1 MSMPRFYSPFA
12 LAIGSSVELPS
23 SAAHHAAKVLRMR
36 VGDALVLFDGRG
48 GEYNASLEGIDKKRV
63 VVSVNSH
70 VDIERE
76 SPLAVTLVQAV
87 SSRDRMDV
95 TLQKAV
101 ELGVA
106 RIVPVMS
113 QRSVVRLS
121 GERADQRVQH
131 WQQVVVAACEQC
143 GRNQVPHVEALIP
156 LVTFLERPQSSV
168 GRWMLSPHAEHAL
181 RSLEKPL
188 TAVELLVGP
197 EGGLTAEEERAA
209 VDAGFMPVRIGPRIL
224 RTETAAPALLAA
236 MQALW
241 GDF

>member
-1 MSMPRFYSPFA
+1 MSLPRFHSSIT
-12 LAIGSSVELPS
+12 LAVGSRVELAS
-23 SAAHHAAKVLRMR
+23 SAAHHAANVLRMR
-36 VGDALVLFDGRG
+36 VGDALILFDGRG
-48 GEYNASLEGIDKKRV
+48 GEYTATLESIDKKRV
-63 VVSVNSH
+63 VVNVQSH
-70 VDIERE
+70 LDIERE

-101 ELGVA
+101 ELGVT

-131 WQQVVVAACEQC
+131 WQQVVISACEQC
-143 GRNQVPHVEALIP
+143 GRNQVPQVEALIP
-156 LVTFLERPQSSV
+156 LATFLERPSSGV
-168 GRWMLSPHAEHAL
+168 VRWMLSPGAEHVL
-181 RSLEKPL
+181 RSLQNPK

-209 VDAGFMPVRIGPRIL
+209 GDAGFTSVRIGPRIL

>member
-1 MSMPRFYSPFA
+1 MSLPRFHSPFA
-12 LAIGSSVELPS
+12 LAAGRRVELSS
-23 SAAHHAAKVLRMR
+23 SAAHHAANVLRMR
-36 VGDALVLFDGRG
+36 VGDALILFDGRG
-48 GEYNASLEGIDKKRV
+48 GEYSAYLESIDKKRV
-63 VVSVNSH
+63 VVSVDSH

-76 SPLAVTLVQAV
+76 SPLVVTLVQAV
-87 SSRDRMDV
+87 SSRDRMDT

-121 GERADQRVQH
+121 GERAEQRVQH
-131 WQQVVVAACEQC
+131 WQQVVAAACEQC

-156 LVTFLERPQSSV
+156 LVTYLERPSPGV
-168 GRWMLSPHAEHAL
+168 GRWMLSPYAEHVL
-181 RSLEKPL
+181 RSLEKPQ

-209 VDAGFMPVRIGPRIL
+209 AEAGFTPVRIGPRIL

>member
-1 MSMPRFYSPFA
+1 MSLPRFYSPFA

-48 GEYNASLEGIDKKRV
+48 GEYSASLEGIDKKRV

-156 LVTFLERPQSSV
+156 LVTFLERPQPSV

-209 VDAGFMPVRIGPRIL
+209 GDAGFMAVRIGPRIL

>member
-1 MSMPRFYSPFA
+1 MSLPRFYTPHA
-12 LAIGSSVELPS
+12 LAVGGHIELAS
-23 SAAHHAAKVLRMR
+23 SAAHHAANVLRMR
-36 VGDALVLFDGRG
+36 VGDALILFDGGG
-48 GEYNASLEGIDKKRV
+48 GEYSAHLESVDKKRV
-63 VVSVNSH
+63 VVSVDSH
-70 VDIERE
+70 VDLERE

-121 GERADQRVQH
+121 GERAEQRVQH
-131 WQQVVVAACEQC
+131 WQQVVISACEQC
-143 GRNQVPHVEALIP
+143 GRNQVPQVEALSP
-156 LVTFLERPQSSV
+156 LVTYLERPSSDV
-168 GRWMLSPHAEHAL
+168 IRWMLSPSAEHAL
-181 RSLEKPL
+181 RSLEKPQ
-188 TAVELLVGP
+188 TEVQLLVGP

-209 VDAGFMPVRIGPRIL
+209 GDAGFTSVRIGPRIL